1 MKTKIKKMIL
11 WTIRIA
17 FILAILG
24 DLVTFRW
31 LHLFTSSLA
40 LFSTYLPTIFSEK
53 KLAYLLSDLQIVM
66 IVFIFSSLY
75 LGELNNFYAR
85 FWWWDTMLHT
95 FSGITLGFFA
105 FILIYILNENEKIDV
120 ILSSAFIAVFAVSF
134 AVSVGVFWEI
144 FEFAMDSFF
153 GMNMQKSGL
162 VDTMWD
168 LIADC
173 IGAGIAGLYGYLYLK
188 DGFPSFFGEED

>member
-1 MKTKIKKMIL
+1 MML
-11 WTIRIA
+11 WTIRIT

-24 DLVTFRW
+24 DLITFRW

-40 LFSTYLPTIFSEK
+40 LLSTYFPTIFSEK
-53 KLAYLLSDLQIVM
+53 KLVYLFSDLQIVM

-134 AVSVGVFWEI
+134 AVSVGVFWEV

-153 GMNMQKSGL
+153 AMNMQKSGL

-188 DGFPSFFGEED
+188 DGFPSFFGEEE